1 VDGPT
6 LCSMWDHPLHSLL
19 IGLFLRR
26 WLWRVVGFAALGA
39 DEGLEVFRVKRI
51 ASNGLLSGGAQGDVH
66 AAIVSQD
73 QDGQFV

>member
-1 VDGPT
+1 
-6 LCSMWDHPLHSLL
+6 MWDHPPDLPL
-19 IGLFLRR
+19 IGFLFGR
-26 WLWRVVGFAALGA
+26 WLCRMVGFPALGA
-39 DEGLEVFRVKRI
+39 YESQEIFRVKRI